1 MKTVTCINQNCH
13 EYGVQEHMCG
23 DPDYVEC
30 GVCHQPC
37 ELSEL
42 YEDLASCNLTPA
54 TTPTEP

>member
-1 MKTVTCINQNCH
+1 MKTVTCINKTCPEN
-13 EYGVQEHMCG
+13 GVNEMMCG

-42 YEDLASCNLTPA
+42 YDDPESCNWTPG